1 MPSPDTPESMAEGTL
16 ISHLLELR
24 TRLLRSVIAVL
35 IVTIPAMVYAND
47 LFSFVAR
54 PLMKVL
60 PKGSAM
66 ISTSVMAPLTTPFKL
81 AFYVALVSAMPYVLY
96 QAWAFIAPGL
106 YRHKKRFAMP
116 LLVSSIAL
124 FYAGITFCYYIV
136 FPIMFAFF
144 TATTPPGV
152 QMMTDMTQYLDFVLV
167 LFLAFGIAF
176 EIPVAI
182 VLLVITG
189 LVKIETLTRNR
200 GYVLIGVFVQAAVIT
215 PPDVLSQT
223 VMALPMYALYE
234 IGIVLARVLSKRREA
249 DRARRESEQQP
260 GE

>member
-1 MPSPDTPESMAEGTL
+1 MAEGTL

-81 AFYVALVSAMPYVLY
+81 AFYVALISAMPYVLY

-106 YRHKKRFAMP
+106 YRH
-116 LLVSSIAL
+116 
-124 FYAGITFCYYIV
+124 
-136 FPIMFAFF
+136 
-144 TATTPPGV
+144 
-152 QMMTDMTQYLDFVLV
+152 
-167 LFLAFGIAF
+167 
-176 EIPVAI
+176 E
-182 VLLVITG
+182 
-189 LVKIETLTRNR
+189 
-200 GYVLIGVFVQAAVIT
+200 
-215 PPDVLSQT
+215 
-223 VMALPMYALYE
+223 
-234 IGIVLARVLSKRREA
+234 
-249 DRARRESEQQP
+249 
-260 GE
+260 

>member
-1 MPSPDTPESMAEGTL
+1 MAEGTL

-35 IVTIPAMVYAND
+35 VVTVPAMIYAND
-47 LFSFVAR
+47 LFGFVAR

-60 PKGSAM
+60 PKGAAM

-81 AFYVALVSAMPYVLY
+81 AFYVALISAMPYVLY
-96 QAWAFIAPGL
+96 QVWAFVAPGL
-106 YRHKKRFAMP
+106 YRHEKRFAVP

-124 FYAGITFCYYIV
+124 FYAGIAFCYYVV
-136 FPIMFAFF
+136 FPIMFVFF

-167 LFLAFGIAF
+167 LFLAFGVAF

-182 VLLVITG
+182 VLLVVTG

-234 IGIVLARVLSKRREA
+234 LGIVLARVLAKRRAA
-249 DRARRESEQQP
+249 DRAQRDGTAA